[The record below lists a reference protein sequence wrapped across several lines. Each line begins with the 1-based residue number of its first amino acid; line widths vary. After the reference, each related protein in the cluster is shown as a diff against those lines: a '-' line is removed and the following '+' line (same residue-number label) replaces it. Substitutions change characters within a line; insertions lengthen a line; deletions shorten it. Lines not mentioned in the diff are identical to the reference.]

1 MSAVAVI
8 IGIDD
13 YEIDP
18 LTTARRDALIF
29 RDALLA
35 LNLVA
40 DTDVVLLTSPAGD
53 GAGVADRRTINDTLM
68 EVYDRGADLDRLYF
82 FFAGHGLSAYT
93 SASRSSASTFL
104 IPREVVDLGADAFQL
119 LNFDNLRMRLE
130 RAGPAE
136 QYFFIDACR
145 DLAFGNRPGDPP
157 DSLGWRDSA
166 QPRDEPTAQAVLYA
180 VSVGGQA
187 LGVREGMGVMTS
199 HLVDALHGRG
209 VALDYSDDDDAWVV
223 TSESIARHVQERVR
237 ETVRGHQ
244 QWTHQYMIPD
254 LRSAGP
260 PLRPLRVI
268 EPPPRT
274 TFRLDFYPL
283 AAADWTRV
291 RLKLRGQT
299 LQEPC
304 WPPRK
309 PGEPIET
316 LGPQVYWIDVETDRG
331 SATADPVKIDL
342 RKEQAA
348 EIRFTD
354 AAPTAVPALPLEPA
368 PGDANVH
375 TTGVSSAPPLLGTV
389 RALADAPEAVI
400 ELVNQDP
407 PYRRWDVSGAQ
418 LDVNVPPGNY
428 AIHFRLGNEVY
439 SRTEFD
445 VAAGD
450 TKDITPGGAQ
460 SPALA
465 EAVGSVFGGG
475 VVLSESLG
483 PIRSSPLLTALPIV
497 GVFPFDTSREL
508 FNSFR
513 SSLQSAVNPID
524 IDAFGGRPVRVV
536 VAADGNGW
544 PAPASDV
551 AAGTRCSIV
560 AGAAPPIDL
569 PLTPLSPGT
578 EGWAR
583 LAHGTLAAP
592 ANSFI
597 VRFSSPVFGEIELAA
612 AALPNRITVIG
623 LALSPDGRLDA
634 IQHLMRVPGRAYPA
648 ELEPMIPYSRSLR
661 ELVMG
666 QRLYE
671 SNELISRG
679 AVPSAQALRSLL
691 SAKWTDPVLGCMAY
705 YAWNDAVA
713 RDLPEAQHVAPSRTT
728 AQNLMRYFPD
738 LPDARVIAALAGL
751 PNATTLGNAL
761 RPGELP
767 VLARSLRE
775 AATGEPRTVELERWA
790 SAIAPQSAWT
800 LVWRS
805 QPASV

>member
-1 MSAVAVI
+1 MA
-8 IGIDD
+8 
-13 YEIDP
+13 
-18 LTTARRDALIF
+18 
-29 RDALLA
+29 
-35 LNLVA
+35 
-40 DTDVVLLTSPAGD
+40 
-53 GAGVADRRTINDTLM
+53 
-68 EVYDRGADLDRLYF
+68 
-82 FFAGHGLSAYT
+82 
-93 SASRSSASTFL
+93 
-104 IPREVVDLGADAFQL
+104 
-119 LNFDNLRMRLE
+119 
-130 RAGPAE
+130 
-136 QYFFIDACR
+136 
-145 DLAFGNRPGDPP
+145 
-157 DSLGWRDSA
+157 
-166 QPRDEPTAQAVLYA
+166 
-180 VSVGGQA
+180 
-187 LGVREGMGVMTS
+187 
-199 HLVDALHGRG
+199 
-209 VALDYSDDDDAWVV
+209 
-223 TSESIARHVQERVR
+223 
-237 ETVRGHQ
+237 
-244 QWTHQYMIPD
+244 
-254 LRSAGP
+254 
-260 PLRPLRVI
+260 
-268 EPPPRT
+268 
-274 TFRLDFYPL
+274 
-283 AAADWTRV
+283 
-291 RLKLRGQT
+291 
-299 LQEPC
+299 
-304 WPPRK
+304 
-309 PGEPIET
+309 
-316 LGPQVYWIDVETDRG
+316 PQVYRIDVETDRG
-331 SATADPVKIDL
+331 SAAAEPVKIDL
-342 RKEQAA
+342 RMVQAA
-348 EIRFTD
+348 TIRFT
-354 AAPTAVPALPLEPA
+354 ASAPTAVPTLPLEPA

-400 ELVNQDP
+400 ELVSQDP
-407 PYRRWDVSGAQ
+407 PYRRWEVSGAQ

-445 VAAGD
+445 VAAGE

-465 EAVGSVFGGG
+465 EAVGPGFGGL

-497 GVFPFDTSREL
+497 GVFPFDASREL
-508 FNSFR
+508 FHTFR

-560 AGAAPPIDL
+560 AGAAPPIEL
-569 PLTPLSPGT
+569 PLTPLSSGT

-634 IQHLMRVPGRAYPA
+634 IQHLMRVPGRAYPD
-648 ELEPMIPYSRSLR
+648 ELEPKISYSRSIR

-679 AVPSAQALRSLL
+679 TVPSAQALRDLL
-691 SAKWTDPVLGCMAY
+691 FAKWTDPVLGCMAY

-713 RDLPEAQHVAPSRTT
+713 RGLPEAQHVAPSNPMNV
-728 AQNLMRYFPD
+728 AQNLVRYFPD

-751 PNATTLGNAL
+751 PNAATLGDAL

-775 AATGEPRTVELERWA
+775 AATGDRGAVELERWA

-805 QPASV
+805 QPASVQTAGTLTPEAV